1 MPNKMLETTRIFNN
15 NMFGKIRTMLIKE
28 VPYFVGVDIA
38 TALGYSNTRDAI
50 AKHIDDED
58 KATVAIHDGRQKRNI
73 IAINESGL
81 YSLILSSKLP
91 STKAFKRWVTSE
103 VLPEIRK
110 TGGYNKSG
118 YVIADD
124 QELMARALVEAQRTI
139 ADLQPKALYA
149 DIMQQSRI
157 TISDFAEILKRNGV
171 NTGSIRFRIFLRQNG
186 YLAAAGERYNTP
198 TDWAMD
204 MGLFEVKEFSYGP
217 AKNCP
222 SKMVYITGKGQQY
235 FAELFMTIR
244 DNELLCVNK

>member
-1 MPNKMLETTRIFNN
+1 MMEKIMQRTFENKQFGTVRIITVS
-15 NMFGKIRTMLIKE
+15 GE
-28 VPYFVGVDIA
+28 PYFVGVDIA

-91 STKAFKRWVTSE
+91 SAKAFKHWVTSE

-110 TGGYNKSG
+110 TGGYNKSE
-118 YVIADD
+118 YVIDNN
-124 QELMARALVEAQRTI
+124 ELMARALVEAQRTI

-149 DIMQQSRI
+149 DIMQQSRL

-171 NTGSIRFRIFLRQNG
+171 NTGSIRFRTFLRQNG
-186 YLAAAGERYNTP
+186 YLVAAGERYNTP

-235 FAELFMTIR
+235 FTELFMTIR